1 MNPSD
6 RFVNRARAVG
16 DIVLIALGV
25 IVMLATPDSLR
36 EFGLH
41 EPAASIWA
49 GAVVIGSAGALVASM
64 TRHLIA
70 EVWFCLLAIAGL
82 ALWVIALAWPEDT
95 TLIKT
100 AVALGIARGI
110 IGECVRIADAIGD
123 RMATR

>member
-16 DIVLIALGV
+16 DLVLIALGV
-25 IVMLATPDSLR
+25 IVMLATPESLR

-41 EPAASIWA
+41 EPYASIWA
-49 GAVVIGSAGALVASM
+49 AAVVVGAAGALVASM

-82 ALWVIALAWPEDT
+82 TLWVIALANPEDT
-95 TLIKT
+95 TLVKM
-100 AVALGIARGI
+100 AVALGITRGI
-110 IGECVRIADAIGD
+110 IGEMVRIADAIGD